1 MVLLGNHE
9 HPPSPSLSG
18 GRSQQGQEA
27 ETVTVVVGVSAPDG
41 MILAAESRTTYIDG
55 TRHRIASDFNQK
67 VFSICDSIGV
77 ATYGQNGLGPRTI
90 AGLMDEFVSQLPDED
105 GEPRR
110 GDAIADALGTFFD
123 ERYRA
128 DTPAEQLQ
136 ELEAAGLFPL
146 GFLVAGYDQDGIGR
160 IREVSIP
167 GPVVGAAGPGGEIT
181 TAGGGAAWR
190 GQTDVIRRL
199 VFGFDGDLFAA
210 SGYELPD
217 ELLAPIGSL
226 AYNILF
232 PITMQDAVDF
242 ASFLIRTTID
252 MQRFSDGTHARPGD
266 LPGCGGPIRV
276 LAITRDGAQWIAP
289 PTLTAA
295 TESGVAEGAATR

>member
-1 MVLLGNHE
+1 
-9 HPPSPSLSG
+9 
-18 GRSQQGQEA
+18 
-27 ETVTVVVGVSAPDG
+27 VTVVVGVAAPDG
-41 MILAAESRTTYIDG
+41 MILAAESRATYTDG

-77 ATYGQNGLGPRTI
+77 ATYGQSGIGQRTI
-90 AGLMDEFVSQLPDED
+90 AGLMDEFVSQLPEED
-105 GEPRR
+105 AEPRR
-110 GDAIADALGTFFD
+110 ADEMAAALGTFFD

-128 DTPAEQLQ
+128 ETPAEEVDQW
-136 ELEAAGLFPL
+136 EAVAAFPL
-146 GFLVAGYDQDGIGR
+146 GFLVAGYDADGIGR

-167 GPVVGAAGPGGEIT
+167 GPVVGGAIAENEIT
-181 TAGGGAAWR
+181 TADKGVAWR

-199 VFGFDGDLFAA
+199 VYGFDGDLFA
-210 SGYELPD
+210 SCGHELPD
-217 ELLAPIGSL
+217 ELHEPVGSL
-226 AYNILF
+226 AYNVLF

-252 MQRFSDGTHARPGD
+252 MQRFSDGTLARPGD

-276 LAITRDGAQWIAP
+276 LAITRDRVQWIAP